1 MHVTSVCQG
10 RRRSMRRPL
19 AAVLMFGIAALGGVA
34 HAVEFDE
41 KLKAPMMKS
50 NAQTFA
56 QAKEFGARYREVQAA
71 TPSQVITNASLA
83 REKFDLRWQVER
95 AIDQRKPIEEFAEL
109 GFESLGNG
117 SYKVDLNAHP
127 EWDDLSS
134 GFVGILASPDL
145 DPLVQALIQLGFRPE
160 DGATLKNYVATH
172 DAKIASSIATLPIAL
187 GFARIVRKFDKAQRP
202 VPDALVFSYLYQT
215 TRAVSESNRLWV
227 VELLKQF
234 DAQRAR
240 ILLAT
245 FQQFPSSV
253 SWSPSDPAAV
263 VASQLSAVRLPNF
276 EEIVTAEAKGVA
288 P

>member
-1 MHVTSVCQG
+1 
-10 RRRSMRRPL
+10 MRRPL
-19 AAVLMFGIAALGGVA
+19 AAVLMFTIAALGGVA
-34 HAVEFDE
+34 HAVGFDE
-41 KLKAPMMKS
+41 KLKAPMMTS
-50 NAQTFA
+50 NAHTFA

-83 REKFDLRWQVER
+83 REKFDLKWQVER

-127 EWDDLSS
+127 EWDDLPS
-134 GFVGILASPDL
+134 GFIGILSNPDL
-145 DPLVQALIQLGFRPE
+145 EPLLQALIQLGFRPE

-172 DAKIASSIATLPIAL
+172 DAKIASKTAALPIAL
-187 GFARIVRKFDKAQRP
+187 QFAKVVRKFDKAQRP
-202 VPDALVFSYLYQT
+202 VPDSLVFSYVYQT
-215 TRAVSESNRLWV
+215 SRAVSESNRLWV

-245 FQQFPSSV
+245 FQQFPTTG
-253 SWSPSDPAAV
+253 SWSPSDPALV
-263 VASQLSAVRLPNF
+263 VASQLSNVRLSNF
-276 EEIVTAEAKGVA
+276 EELATAEAKGVA